1 MGGTSSFVPCSEVL
15 RETEAAMSARNV
27 NDTPQDAPACDL
39 DLLWAR
45 YADGHE
51 IGARNALAG
60 RYAEFAR
67 MMAAQAYGRRTSQ
80 DVEFDDYLQYA
91 RLGLIESIERY
102 DPSYGAKF
110 ETYAAIRINGAILN
124 GLESA
129 SELHEQ
135 LAASRR
141 RVAERT
147 AALRAASTAG
157 TRSDVFDRLAEIAI
171 GLAVGFMLEGSGM
184 FQENEQAT
192 VPDNTYSSVELRQMR
207 RRLHDTIAQL
217 PERQRH
223 VVHAHYVQ
231 DQAFEEIATALELSR
246 GRVSQLHKEALS
258 TLAARLKAGQDVDF
272 SF

>member
-15 RETEAAMSARNV
+15 CEIEAAMSARNV
-27 NDTPQDAPACDL
+27 NDTPEDAPGCDL
-39 DLLWAR
+39 DLLWTR
-45 YADGHE
+45 YANGRE

-67 MMAAQAYGRRTSQ
+67 MMAAKAYGRRTSQ

-102 DPSYGAKF
+102 DPSHGAKF

-157 TRSDVFDRLAEIAI
+157 TRGDVFDRLAEIAI

-184 FQENEQAT
+184 IQDEQAT

-231 DQAFEEIATALELSR
+231 DQAFDEIATALKLSR

>member
-1 MGGTSSFVPCSEVL
+1 L
-15 RETEAAMSARNV
+15 REIEAAMSARNV
-27 NDTPQDAPACDL
+27 NDTRQDASACDL
-39 DLLWAR
+39 DLLWAH
-45 YADGHE
+45 YANGRE
-51 IGARNALAG
+51 IGVRNALAG

-102 DPSYGAKF
+102 DPSRGAKF
-110 ETYAAIRINGAILN
+110 ETYAAIRISGAILN

-157 TRSDVFDRLAEIAI
+157 SGGDVFDRLAEIAI

-184 FQENEQAT
+184 FREDEQGT
-192 VPDNTYSSVELRQMR
+192 VPDNTYNGIELRQMR

-223 VVHAHYVQ
+223 VVQAHYVQ
-231 DQAFEEIATALELSR
+231 NQPFDEIAAGLKLSR

-258 TLAARLKAGQDVDF
+258 TLAALLATGQDVDF